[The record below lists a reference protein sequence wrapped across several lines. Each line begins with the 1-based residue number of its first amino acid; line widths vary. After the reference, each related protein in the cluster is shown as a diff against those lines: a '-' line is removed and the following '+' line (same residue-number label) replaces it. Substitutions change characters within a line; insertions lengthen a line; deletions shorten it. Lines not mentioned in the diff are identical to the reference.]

1 MLEDEAGDIVRK
13 ARFGQGLSRAEVA
26 RLAACPQ
33 ARLEALETLAS
44 PMTEAE
50 ATELARVLA
59 LEPRALVAIA
69 SGQYRPAPVAECTGG
84 IVVHT
89 LVVSQ
94 PDGWTSNC
102 HLVAHTTGQEAL
114 IVDPGGEPD
123 RILDALDARGWRP
136 RHVLVTHGHRDHVGA
151 LAAIH
156 AEWAVS
162 VLAGEGDAPSIPVPH
177 ASVHWLRHG
186 ETIPLGSGMLEALQ
200 TPGHT
205 PGGYSFRLDGHVFV
219 GDALFAGSIGN
230 PNVPHVGYG
239 QIIES
244 LSLHVLSLP
253 VDTVIHPGH
262 GPSTTVGEE
271 RRSNPFFAARSCANA
286 AIRP

>member
-13 ARFGQGLSRAEVA
+13 ARSGQGLTRAEVA
-26 RLAACPQ
+26 SRSDLSPS
-33 ARLEALETLAS
+33 RLEALETLTS
-44 PMTEAE
+44 PVTAAE
-50 ATELARVLA
+50 AVELARI
-59 LEPRALVAIA
+59 LELDPEALVAIA
-69 SGQYRPAPVAECTGG
+69 AGRYRPAPVAERTGG
-84 IVVHT
+84 IEVHT
-89 LVVSQ
+89 LVVAQ

-102 HLVAHTTGQEAL
+102 HLVAHTDGQEAL
-114 IVDPGGEPD
+114 VVDPGGEPD

-162 VLAGEGDAPSIPVPH
+162 VLAGEGDAASIPVPH
-177 ASVHWLRHG
+177 SQVHWLRHG
-186 ETIPLGSGMLEALQ
+186 ETIPLGRGLLEALH

-230 PNVPHVGYG
+230 PNVPRIGYG
-239 QIIES
+239 QLIES
-244 LSLHVLSLP
+244 LARHVLALP
-253 VDTVIHPGH
+253 GSTVLHPGH
-262 GPSTTVGEE
+262 GPATTVGEE
-271 RRSNPFFAARSCANA
+271 RLHNPFFAARFRAMTE
-286 AIRP
+286 IRT